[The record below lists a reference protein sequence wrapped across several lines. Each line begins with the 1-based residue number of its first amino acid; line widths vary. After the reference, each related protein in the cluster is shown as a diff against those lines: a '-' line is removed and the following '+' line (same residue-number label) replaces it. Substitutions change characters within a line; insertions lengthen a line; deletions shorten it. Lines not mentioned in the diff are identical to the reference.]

1 MLQLCG
7 LFRDLQLFVEGYILV
22 MDNQKIVNTGF
33 IVGFSLLK
41 TKILT
46 LDNTVFPLP
55 ISEKSG

>member
-1 MLQLCG
+1 MH
-7 LFRDLQLFVEGYILV
+7 
-22 MDNQKIVNTGF
+22 NQKIVNTGF